1 MTVGTTYQHTHCT
14 ELTCTILE
22 LTNKGCKVKQF
33 DSSSRKKKD
42 KEGVTKF
49 YDKMDFVGG
58 WAQWKALN

>member
-1 MTVGTTYQHTHCT
+1 MEVGKTYQHTHCT
-14 ELTCTILE
+14 ELTCNILE

-42 KEGVTKF
+42 KEGVIKF

-58 WAQWKALN
+58 WAQWKIIN